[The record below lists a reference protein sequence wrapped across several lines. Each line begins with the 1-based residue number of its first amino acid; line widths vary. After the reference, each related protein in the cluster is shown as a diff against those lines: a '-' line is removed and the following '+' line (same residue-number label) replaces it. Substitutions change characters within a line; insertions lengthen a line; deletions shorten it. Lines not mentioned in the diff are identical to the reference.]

1 MSLTSFSFLVFLA
14 LLTAVYSLAGKK
26 YRWTV
31 LLAFSIAFFLYEASP
46 LLLALPLLSSLSAY
60 GASLAGA
67 RQRSRGKRGT
77 VTVGA
82 AIAFNI
88 LLWFIFKGGGYW
100 KPLIPAL
107 SAVSLPAALG
117 MSYYVMQVIAY
128 LLDCHWESIQ
138 PERNFLKLFLFVIFF
153 PQMTS
158 GPISRRE
165 DMASLY
171 DGARPTYG
179 SITQGAQ
186 RIVWGFFK
194 KLVISVRIAAVVD
207 MVYADP
213 GSMGSRWMLLAV
225 VLYPL
230 QLYTDFS
237 GCMDIVL
244 GAAELTGITLRENFN
259 SPFFSRTVQEFWKRW
274 HITLGSWAQTYV
286 LYPVLMSPAA
296 VRLGKWSRKHF
307 SRRIGTLIPTEA
319 GMFASW
325 MVMGIWHGSYK
336 YWIGSGIW
344 YWVVMLLSELAKPLF
359 KKLNALL
366 HIPEKSLPFHV
377 FQSLRTYGIFCL
389 SLVFFR
395 SADIPQALSVYGLLL
410 GAVTGTAGA
419 PAVSLAL
426 IHGKKLL
433 LVSLAVL
440 FAASLLREKYGSAR
454 VWLAKRPLPLR
465 WTVYLA
471 LLFAVLLE
479 GQYGP
484 GFEAAD
490 FIYQGF

>member
-1 MSLTSFSFLVFLA
+1 MSLTSFSYLVFLV
-14 LLTAVYSLAGKK
+14 LFTAVYCLAGKK
-26 YRWTV
+26 FRWLV
-31 LLAFSIAFFLYEASP
+31 LLAFSVAFFLYAASP

-60 GASLAGA
+60 GAALTDA
-67 RQRSRGKRGT
+67 RQRARGKSGNA
-77 VTVGA
+77 TVGA
-82 AIAFNI
+82 AIVFNI
-88 LLWFIFKGGGYW
+88 LLWFVFKGGGYW

-107 SAVSLPAALG
+107 SNVSLPAALG

-165 DMASLY
+165 DLTALY
-171 DGARPTYG
+171 EGTRPTYG
-179 SITQGAQ
+179 NVTFGAQ

-194 KLVISVRIAAVVD
+194 KLVISVRIGAVVD

-213 GSMGSRWMLLAV
+213 GSMGSRWMVLAV

-244 GAAELTGITLRENFN
+244 GSAELTGITLKENFN

-286 LYPVLMSPAA
+286 LYPVLMSPAI

-307 SRRIGTLIPTEA
+307 SRRIATLIPTETD
-319 GMFASW
+319 MFASW

-344 YWVVMLLSELAKPLF
+344 YWVVMLLSELAKPLI
-359 KKLNALL
+359 KKLNAAL
-366 HIPEKSLPFHV
+366 HIPEQSLAFHV
-377 FQSLRTYGIFCL
+377 FQSLRTYSIFCL

-395 SADIPQALSVYGLLL
+395 SADIPQALSVYSLLL
-410 GAVTGTAGA
+410 GALTGSAGA
-419 PAVSLAL
+419 PAVTLAL

-433 LVSLAVL
+433 LISLTVL
-440 FAASLLREKYGSAR
+440 LAASLLREKYGSAR
-454 VWLAKRPLPLR
+454 GWLARRPLPLR
-465 WTVYLA
+465 WAVYLS